1 MKGNN
6 SIDMLRGPLLGPTLR
21 FALPL
26 IATGI
31 VQQSFNSAD
40 TLIVGRFCASSAL
53 AAVGSNGPVVNLI
66 VTLFMGLGVGI
77 NVVVASCIGRRDD
90 DGIRRAVATTGV
102 LALLCGLAMMLLGLV
117 FSRPLLELLGTPED
131 VLDGAST
138 YLRIVFLGLPFMM
151 IYNFG
156 AAVLRSV
163 GDTSRPFFILIAGG
177 AVNVALDIVLV
188 SVFDMAVAGVAIATS
203 VGMALNAVLIVVLLM
218 REKSAIRLEPR
229 KIRLYRRELS
239 KIVRIGLPAGL
250 QGLVFS
256 LSNVFILSA
265 INSFGSAASA
275 GSAAA
280 LNYELYCYYLVVAF
294 VQATVAFTSQNY
306 AAGNTDRCRRIYRL
320 NMALA
325 MLTCG
330 IMNLLVV
337 WQKGFFIGLFTSDP
351 AVVPFAYTR
360 LTMVLLFQFVAG
372 SYEISGGAMR
382 ALGYSM
388 TPTVVTILGTC
399 LFRLLWVWA
408 LPVLGGGFDTLMAVY
423 PITWVITGVSVVA
436 AYFYIRR
443 LAFAKIT
450 RHPELS

>member
-40 TLIVGRFCASSAL
+40 TLIVGRFCPSSAL

-66 VTLFMGLGVGI
+66 VTLFLGLGVGI
-77 NVVVASCIGRRDD
+77 NVIVASYIGRRDD
-90 DGIRRAVATTGV
+90 EGVRRAVATTGV
-102 LALLCGLAMMLLGLV
+102 LSLLCGFAMAVLGSI
-117 FSRPLLELLGTPED
+117 FSRPLLELLGTPDD
-131 VLDGAST
+131 VLDGATT
-138 YLRIVFLGLPFMM
+138 YLGIIFLGLPFMV

-163 GDTSRPFFILIAGG
+163 GDTSRPFFILMAGG
-177 AVNVALDIVLV
+177 VVNAGLDLLFVAC
-188 SVFDMAVAGVAIATS
+188 FDMAVAGVAIATAI
-203 VGMALNAVLIVVLLM
+203 GMAVNAVLIVVLLM
-218 REKSAIRLEPR
+218 REKGAIRLEPR
-229 KIRLYRRELS
+229 RMRLYRRELAN
-239 KIVRIGLPAGL
+239 IVRIGLPAGL

-294 VQATVAFTSQNY
+294 VQSTVAFTSQNY
-306 AAGNTDRCRRIYRL
+306 AAGQIDRCRRIYRL

-325 MLTCG
+325 VLACG
-330 IMNLLVV
+330 VMNVIVV
-337 WQKGFFIGLFTSDP
+337 WQKGFFIGIFTADE
-351 AVVPFAYTR
+351 AVVPFAYSR
-360 LTMVLLFQFVAG
+360 LTTVLLFQFIAS

-399 LFRLLWVWA
+399 VFRLLWVWA
-408 LPVLGGGFDTLMAVY
+408 LPLLGGGFEALMAVY

-436 AYFYIRR
+436 AYLYVRR
-443 LAFAKIT
+443 KAFDKIA
-450 RHPELS
+450 RHPAVS